1 MRFDCT
7 PYYHV
12 GEQYAW
18 DTLMDE
24 MHQEVRLIDQGGFTG
39 LWLAEHHFAWDGWYR
54 ASPNPILMGAG
65 LIKNSDRLRIHAPRP
80 SSLPRVTAATPNSIP
95 STSTNA
101 ST

>member
-39 LWLAEHHFAWDGWYR
+39 LWPRRAPLRMGWLV
-54 ASPNPILMGAG
+54 PG
-65 LIKNSDRLRIHAPRP
+65 LSQPHPYGRGPDKEQ
-80 SSLPRVTAATPNSIP
+80 
-95 STSTNA
+95 
-101 ST
+101 

>member
-12 GEQYAW
+12 GEQYSW

-24 MHQEVRLIDQGGFTG
+24 MHQEVKLIDQGGFTG

-54 ASPNPILMGAG
+54 ASPNPILLRRWPHQEQRPPQNRPVRHHSPRLASLTRRRGHCPAG
-65 LIKNSDRLRIHAPRP
+65 
-80 SSLPRVTAATPNSIP
+80 
-95 STSTNA
+95 
-101 ST
+101 